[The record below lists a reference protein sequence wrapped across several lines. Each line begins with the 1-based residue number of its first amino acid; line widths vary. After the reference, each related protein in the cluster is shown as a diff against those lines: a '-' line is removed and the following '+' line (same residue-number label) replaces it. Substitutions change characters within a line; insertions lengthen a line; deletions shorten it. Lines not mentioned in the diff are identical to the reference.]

1 MDNIFKYNK
10 KPLCATLIFPQET
23 KGIDF
28 QLKFY
33 LNFSKKFVWSAHPK
47 EHKKEK
53 AKPVNENE
61 LDSREH
67 YI

>member
-1 MDNIFKYNK
+1 MENIFKCNK
-10 KPLCATLIFPQET
+10 KSLYATLIFPQET

-33 LNFSKKFVWSAHPK
+33 LNFSKNFAWPAQPK

-53 AKPVNENE
+53 AKPMNENE